1 MKYLVADLTSPVH
14 HLSCA
19 KAKFKETKHIWRTLD
34 EHELFIVTE
43 GELHVE
49 QNGVKYLLKAGD
61 VFISDRKVPYGGYDY
76 STCVFHWQHF
86 IIDNYEIIETDEP
99 VTSERNKF
107 YIPMY
112 FHMQHFDRFSIQLT
126 QLEQYTLDIN
136 SPASQLIRDCMM
148 TAILSELYLISLNAV
163 SKESSD
169 YRFLSIIEYFSTS
182 PYLTEF
188 NNVKSMA
195 EFFGYNEKYLI
206 RVFKNKTGITPLQ
219 YFINKKMSIA
229 KKMLTDQSI
238 TVENIAISLGYEY
251 QYFIK
256 LFKKKVG
263 MTPTEYRKAVCP
275 DWKRWTVSLQNE
287 QDIMHNKD
295 KFK

>member
-1 MKYLVADLTSPVH
+1 MKYIVADLTSPVH

-19 KAKFKETKHIWRTLD
+19 KAKFKETRHIWRTLD
-34 EHELFIVTE
+34 ENELFIVTE
-43 GELHVE
+43 GELHIE
-49 QNGVKYLLKAGD
+49 QNNVKYLLKPGD
-61 VFISDRKVPYGGYDY
+61 VFISDKNVPYGGYDF

-86 IIDNYEIIETDEP
+86 TIDNYVIIESDEP
-99 VTSERNKF
+99 VTSERGKF
-107 YIPMY
+107 YIPMH
-112 FHMQHFDRFSIQLT
+112 FHMQHYDRFAVQLT
-126 QLEQYTLDIN
+126 QLEQYTLDIS
-136 SPASQLIRDCMM
+136 SPASQLIRDSMM

-163 SKESSD
+163 NKYDND

-182 PYLTEF
+182 SYLTEF
-188 NNVKSMA
+188 NNVKTMA

-206 RVFKNKTGITPLQ
+206 RVFKNKTGTTPLQ

-229 KKMLTDQSI
+229 KNMLTDPSI

-256 LFKKKVG
+256 LFKKKTD
-263 MTPTEYRKAVCP
+263 MTPSEYRKAVCP
-275 DWKRWTVSLQNE
+275 DWKKWIPSLQNE
-287 QDIMHNKD
+287 QDIKHNKD